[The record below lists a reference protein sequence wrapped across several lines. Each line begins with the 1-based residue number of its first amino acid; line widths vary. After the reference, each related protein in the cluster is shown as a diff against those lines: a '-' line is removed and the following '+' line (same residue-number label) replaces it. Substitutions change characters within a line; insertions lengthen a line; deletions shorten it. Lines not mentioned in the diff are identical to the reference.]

1 MNSCDYYGEDE
12 QVLICNS
19 RFSVS
24 KEFYENI
31 VGFVDEMRPYLLEGM
46 AYTASELLGCD
57 FYGSLSPVGCHMAV
71 LVLKHIVDLPESDL
85 FHISFHDGSSVRFL
99 VKSTF

>member
-12 QVLICNS
+12 RILICNS

-31 VGFVDEMRPYLLEGM
+31 VGFVDEIRPYLLEGM
-46 AYTASELLGCD
+46 AYTASELVDCN
-57 FYGSLSPVGCHMAV
+57 FYGSLRPVDRHMV
-71 LVLKHIVDLPESDL
+71 NLVLMHIVDSPDRDL